1 MKERSMLKND
11 PTKPV
16 TAKPQPGKAA
26 ASSGSTRINAAK
38 TKSAPRVAAR
48 KTPASARQPDDLQ
61 QRVQQ
66 RAYELWE
73 SEGRPE
79 GREQAHW
86 LQAQHEIAKG
96 LRSRAGAKL

>member
-1 MKERSMLKND
+1 MLKKD
-11 PTKPV
+11 ATKPV
-16 TAKPQPGKAA
+16 KTT
-26 ASSGSTRINAAK
+26 ASSGSTRMTAAK
-38 TKSAPRVAAR
+38 TKSAPRAAAR

-86 LQAQHEIAKG
+86 LQAQHEVAKG
-96 LRSRAGAKL
+96 LNSRPGAKL

>member
-1 MKERSMLKND
+1 MLKKD
-11 PTKPV
+11 ATK
-16 TAKPQPGKAA
+16 PGKAA
-26 ASSGSTRINAAK
+26 ASKGSAGVTAAK
-38 TKSAPRVAAR
+38 TKSAPRATAR
-48 KTPASARQPDDLQ
+48 KTAASARQQDEL
-61 QRVQQ
+61 QQ

-96 LRSRAGAKL
+96 LKSRAGAKL

>member
-1 MKERSMLKND
+1 MLKKD
-11 PTKPV
+11 ATK
-16 TAKPQPGKAA
+16 PGKAA
-26 ASSGSTRINAAK
+26 APKGSAGVTAAK
-38 TKSAPRVAAR
+38 TKSAPRATAR
-48 KTPASARQPDDLQ
+48 KTAASARQQDDLQ

-79 GREQAHW
+79 GREQDHW

-96 LRSRAGAKL
+96 LKSRAGAKL